1 MIPGRAGLSSFD
13 AALAES
19 GRVADSLT
27 AELQQLNQR
36 LLAIRGD
43 VAEAYKALAQLRLA
57 DAKSG
62 PDALKALSVAADGVQ
77 QLIAARARAM
87 QAADAALA
95 EARTAWA
102 DAKKAKDH
110 ARATLDA
117 LEDQAARAMEA
128 VRASLPADAEWRRLD
143 EAAQAAERVAVHA
156 EQKTALA
163 EQDRAEKGK
172 PYEADPLFA
181 YLWAKGY
188 GTPRYSAGPFTKL
201 MDGFVA
207 RVARYEPARRNFAVL
222 TDLPAKLGEHA
233 ARTRELAAAA
243 AAARAAYE
251 QQAAAR
257 SGGPEPAALATVRES
272 FERADDAAEAAEA
285 TLRQAQARAASMA
298 AGEDAEARVLSEQV
312 EAALQ
317 REDLAQLRA
326 AAARTPSP
334 DDDALVLRIER
345 LESERWRLSQE
356 IETRREV
363 LAAAQARAAE
373 AEQLRRE
380 YRNRGYGRGTLDT
393 ASQAMIGALLGQVLG
408 GAISRGGFFDRIEKS
423 RQPDPWAR
431 QSPSPWAGGAGGGF
445 RTGGSMGSGGG
456 GFKTGGQF

>member
-1 MIPGRAGLSSFD
+1 MIHGRAGLSSFD

-27 AELQQLNQR
+27 GELQQLNQR
-36 LLAIRGD
+36 LLAIRGE

-62 PDALKALSVAADGVQ
+62 PDAISALSAAADGVQ

-87 QAADAALA
+87 EVADAALT
-95 EARTAWA
+95 EARTRWS

-117 LEDQAARAMEA
+117 LEDQAARAMET
-128 VRASLPADAEWRRLD
+128 VRSRLPADPEWRKLD

-163 EQDRAEKGK
+163 EQDRVQKGK
-172 PYEADPLFA
+172 PYEDDPLFA
-181 YLWAKGY
+181 YLWARGY
-188 GTPRYSAGPFTKL
+188 GTPRYSAGGITRL

-222 TDLPAKLGEHA
+222 TELPAKLAEHA
-233 ARTRELAAAA
+233 ARTREAAVAA
-243 AAARAAYE
+243 AAARTAYE
-251 QQAAAR
+251 QQAATR
-257 SGGPEPAALATVRES
+257 SGGPDPAALTRAREE
-272 FERADDAAEAAEA
+272 FDRADDAAEAAEA
-285 TLRQAQARAASMA
+285 ALREAQARAAAMA
-298 AGEDAEARVLSEQV
+298 AGEDPEARALTEQV

-317 REDLAQLRA
+317 RQDLAALRA

-363 LAAAQARAAE
+363 LAAAQKRAAE
-373 AEQLRRE
+373 AEALRRE
-380 YRNRGYGRGTLDT
+380 YRNRGYGQGQLDT
-393 ASQAMIGALLGQVLG
+393 ASHAMIGALLGQVLG
-408 GAISRGGFFDRIEKS
+408 GALSRDGFFGRMEKT
-423 RQPDPWAR
+423 RRAHPWAR
-431 QSPSPWAGGAGGGF
+431 QNPSPWAGGSGGGGF
-445 RTGGSMGSGGG
+445 RTGGSIGGG
-456 GFKTGGQF
+456 GFKTGGGF